1 MSEDNLSYFYSFVV
15 HSNAAEIQLKCIE
28 ASSSYSYVADCY
40 RLFAII
46 KSNKN
51 RLRYFKLIV
60 LCFETNG
67 TKCFELEEM
76 KACTCPSG
84 KLLCL

>member
-28 ASSSYSYVADCY
+28 ASSSYSYVAD
-40 RLFAII
+40 
-46 KSNKN
+46 KN

-60 LCFETNG
+60 LCFETSG